1 MNSEAP
7 HCPSWTGGVA
17 ATSIKVAKHRQG
29 ADGVVV
35 QMFCS
40 SLNNHPVCADSSC
53 FAIFSLW
60 HSHPSWPGGAMELF
74 PNHSHL
80 HSPRLQLHGT
90 TAPDAANA
98 TGSYRQAAPPGFDG
112 IVSWETSAWAYW
124 KHFLNVIFT
133 RRSSGPNPF
142 RGSSAARAVRL
153 SACPTASAGQLVF
166 NT

>member
-1 MNSEAP
+1 MNWDEP

-60 HSHPSWPGGAMELF
+60 HSHHSFPGGAMGLIPIHWDRQSLNQF
-74 PNHSHL
+74 LVLRCLISRNGL
-80 HSPRLQLHGT
+80 NKL
-90 TAPDAANA
+90 AAM
-98 TGSYRQAAPPGFDG
+98 
-112 IVSWETSAWAYW
+112 SWI
-124 KHFLNVIFT
+124 K
-133 RRSSGPNPF
+133 RR
-142 RGSSAARAVRL
+142 R
-153 SACPTASAGQLVF
+153 
-166 NT
+166 